1 MTEQPEKNHGET
13 VALTGD
19 PILSVRDVV
28 KHFPVRGKRRNRAA
42 GDVVHAVCGVSFD
55 LHEGE
60 TLGIVGESGCGK
72 STLGRTV
79 LGLQPATSGE
89 VVFRGRNLVSTSG
102 REMRQLRRKLQIVFQ
117 DPYSSLDPRLTV
129 SAAIAESL
137 QIHGID
143 RANRD
148 ERVRSLMETVGL
160 DPSYGT
166 RFPHEFSGGQR
177 QRVGIARALALE
189 PDVIVLDEPVSA
201 LDVSIQA
208 GVINLLED
216 LQADRNV
223 AYIFITHD
231 LAVVRHISHRVAVMY
246 LGRIVEIGDRED
258 FFENPAHP
266 YTQSLISAAPIPD
279 PRRERSRPR
288 ITLSGE
294 VPSAIQPPSG
304 CRFRNRCPIF
314 ANVLTPEQQQRCIDE
329 VPELIDRG
337 QGHPTACHYPAVT
350 KVL

>member
-1 MTEQPEKNHGET
+1 MTDEPAQHGSKT
-13 VALTGD
+13 VAPAGEV
-19 PILSVRDVV
+19 ILSARDVV
-28 KHFPVRGKRRNRAA
+28 KHFPVRGKRRRAA
-42 GDVVHAVCGVSFD
+42 TDGVVHAVCGVSFD

-79 LGLQPATSGE
+79 LNLQPATSGE
-89 VVFRGRNLVSTSG
+89 VVFRGRRLSETSG
-102 REMRQLRRKLQIVFQ
+102 GEMRQLRRKLQIVFQ
-117 DPYSSLDPRLTV
+117 DPFSSLDPRLTV
-129 SAAIAESL
+129 SAAIAEAL

-143 RANRD
+143 RQRRD
-148 ERVRSLMETVGL
+148 ARVRSLMATVGL

-216 LQADRNV
+216 LQADHKV
-223 AYIFITHD
+223 AYLFITHD

-258 FFENPAHP
+258 VFENPAHP

-304 CRFRNRCPIF
+304 CRFRTRCPIF
-314 ANVLTPEQQQRCIDE
+314 ATMLTAEQQQRCLND
-329 VPELIDRG
+329 VPQLTDRG
-337 QGHPTACHYPAVT
+337 QGHPTACHYPTVT